1 MVLPY
6 SPHFQVTVEESIN
19 QLFVVR
25 KAQGTNQQYS
35 LLETQISGP
44 LSSSKES
51 SCNAEDAGSI
61 LGSGRPPEKDMATHS
76 SILV

>member
-6 SPHFQVTVEESIN
+6 SPHFQVTVKESIN
-19 QLFVVR
+19 QLFVVC
-25 KAQGTNQQYS
+25 KAQGTNQQYHP
-35 LLETQISGP
+35 LETQISGL

-51 SCNAEDAGSI
+51 ACNAEDGGSI
-61 LGSGRPPEKDMATHS
+61 PGSGRPLEKEMATHS